1 MLRLLSSIFLR
12 AQYPTRIKR
21 GVTMM
26 KKTYTTPRIDI
37 EKFDVAESIL
47 TDSSLYGKIRAN
59 DSGEGFRVTLKK
71 PR

>member
-1 MLRLLSSIFLR
+1 
-12 AQYPTRIKR
+12 
-21 GVTMM
+21 M

-47 TDSSLYGKIRAN
+47 TDSTLYGKIV
-59 DSGEGFRVTLKK
+59 SKGEGATGFKVTLKR

>member
-1 MLRLLSSIFLR
+1 
-12 AQYPTRIKR
+12 
-21 GVTMM
+21 MM

-47 TDSSLYGKIRAN
+47 TDSSLYGKIRAKADGN
-59 DSGEGFRVTLKK
+59 GFRVTLKK

>member
-1 MLRLLSSIFLR
+1 MLEAHSSRFLR
-12 AQYPTRIKR
+12 ALCPTRIKR
-21 GVTMM
+21 GVMMM

-47 TDSSLYGKIRAN
+47 TDSSLYGKIRAKADGN
-59 DSGEGFRVTLKK
+59 GFRVTLKK

>member
-1 MLRLLSSIFLR
+1 
-12 AQYPTRIKR
+12 
-21 GVTMM
+21 MM

-47 TDSSLYGKIRAN
+47 TDSSLFGKIRAK
-59 DSGEGFRVTLKK
+59 DGAEGGFRVTLKK

>member
-1 MLRLLSSIFLR
+1 
-12 AQYPTRIKR
+12 
-21 GVTMM
+21 MM

-47 TDSSLYGKIRAN
+47 TDSSLYYGKIRAKADGN
-59 DSGEGFRVTLKK
+59 GFRVTLKK